1 MVIGFSGKLASG
13 KSTGAI
19 MLETALLNYGIPAET
34 RSFARPL
41 KEVCKIAGDTAIP
54 MEHRIHRVECF
65 FRAHTVAHDTA
76 IQNAAMNIV
85 RCGDLYPNQYGVKNR
100 KLLQLAGT
108 EYGRNI
114 LGDNIWIEIAL
125 SDYDGETIYIFDDV
139 RFDNEALVLNTHIL
153 INEELNLELYRTRL
167 ASFAPDYVF
176 SNHPS
181 ELGTR
186 VTPHYVIPVGF
197 SEHHIDVIAE
207 DVSDEFK
214 SVYRRDS

>member
-1 MVIGFSGKLASG
+1 MIIGFSGKLASG

-54 MEHRIHRVECF
+54 AASRIHRVQCF
-65 FRAHTVAHDTA
+65 FRAHTVADETSITH
-76 IQNAAMNIV
+76 AAMNIV
-85 RCGDLYPNQYGVKNR
+85 HCGDIYPNQYGVKNR

-108 EYGRNI
+108 EYGRDI

-125 SDYDGETIYIFDDV
+125 SEYDGETIYIFDDV

-153 INEELNLELYRTRL
+153 IDETMNIDLYKSRL
-167 ASFAPDYVF
+167 KSFAPDYVY
-176 SNHPS
+176 SDHQS
-181 ELGTR
+181 ERGTR
-186 VTPHYVIPVGF
+186 VVPHYTIPVGF

-207 DVSDEFK
+207 DISDEFQ
-214 SVYRRDS
+214 SIYRRTR